1 MSSEAAV
8 RAAIP
13 ADVAELLRSLRAA
26 GFAAYVVGGAVRD
39 VIAGR
44 SPVDWDLATD
54 ATPDALRAHF
64 PNARYE
70 NRFGTVGIPTSDGA
84 VREVTTF
91 RVDGPSSDAR
101 RPDAIH
107 FIGDLRGD
115 LDRRDF
121 TINAIA
127 FGLGR
132 GEGAA
137 ASDPVASGA
146 LVDPHGGAA
155 DLAANI
161 LRAVGD
167 PDARFREDALRM
179 LRAARFAARFN
190 LTIDPLTAAAIRRDA
205 SLAASLS
212 GERVGAEIEGI
223 LAAAHPAVGVAL
235 LRELGLLAV
244 IAPALHAAWSAEVPA
259 RIEAIGAPGSAGAP
273 DPLGRLWAL
282 LSPISSDDE
291 AAEILA
297 AWRRPRAT
305 IAAVRALRRIDAM
318 LAAALGGSD
327 GEALADQPA
336 ATDLRISAAEES
348 GDPHD
353 AARQMRRR
361 IAAKVKPNG
370 GAATLLAALEAADA
384 AGAPALPADLAIG
397 GDELLRELGGAPGP
411 WLQPLLE
418 ALLRE
423 AARGAVQNS
432 PAALI
437 ARARALNRA

>member
-1 MSSEAAV
+1 MMRFELGLEQPDPS
-8 RAAIP
+8 RAWKSALTI
-13 ADVAELLRSLRAA
+13 A
-26 GFAAYVVGGAVRD
+26 AAYVVGGAVRD

-64 PNARYE
+64 PDARYE
-70 NRFGTVGIPTSDGA
+70 NRFGTVGIPASGGA

-101 RPDAIH
+101 RPDEIQ

-132 GEGAA
+132 GEGAE
-137 ASDPVASGA
+137 ASDPVANGA

-155 DLAANI
+155 DLVANI

-235 LRELGLLAV
+235 LHELAGKKNGRATIV
-244 IAPALHAAWSAEVPA
+244 AERRSFTEVFAEVPA
-259 RIEAIGAPGSAGAP
+259 GATRFLDVVSRKK
-273 DPLGRLWAL
+273 DDDAL
-282 LSPISSDDE
+282 
-291 AAEILA
+291 
-297 AWRRPRAT
+297 
-305 IAAVRALRRIDAM
+305 VRALLGDA
-318 LAAALGGSD
+318 LLVENDDAALALRAGGETRTLVTRGGFVFDHD
-327 GEALADQPA
+327 GTIRANERHDVSGRRQGHGGLVTAADRRALPDLHRDGRTR
-336 ATDLRISAAEES
+336 TD
-348 GDPHD
+348 PD
-353 AARQMRRR
+353 AAVARRVR
-361 IAAKVKPNG
+361 
-370 GAATLLAALEAADA
+370 
-384 AGAPALPADLAIG
+384 DLAG
-397 GDELLRELGGAPGP
+397 G
-411 WLQPLLE
+411 
-418 ALLRE
+418 
-423 AARGAVQNS
+423 
-432 PAALI
+432 
-437 ARARALNRA
+437 